1 MSDAD
6 TTAADEPKS
15 EKADAKKATGEGPKK
30 RGKWRRRLLIALGI
44 FVVSIPLLWIAIHRI
59 PGFGPLMADTGRAIL
74 GNDAIAW
81 LEEVAYGAQDRINR
95 TVRSG
100 EEPAAYWSVPSGDAE
115 VPTAPSADAGVEW
128 SLPTFSPTKLAPMHE
143 SFSAPGDG
151 QWVAMPDPRRPDDPP
166 RMYKTLLH
174 PDANRSWSAVMIVAV
189 DLRTVDVHSVP
200 GRYEPK
206 ANTEEGKGIERPAT
220 IDAKQHEA
228 LLAAFNGGYKT
239 THGKFGMYVDGVTVV
254 TPKKKVCTVALT
266 EDGSLRIGSW
276 ETLEGQS
283 FLFYRQTPP
292 CLYENHKLHIGLTV
306 KDNLDFGATIDGNT
320 VIRRS
325 AIAVS
330 EDGQILYVGIGDHT
344 TANGIADAM
353 HHTGAPTIAQLD
365 VNWSYP
371 KFVTYEPHEDGS
383 GKLMAKALV
392 EGFEYTEDE
401 YIRDRAPRD
410 FFYLTRKPPEA
421 IRAKLEKLTPP
432 SPDDD

>member
-1 MSDAD
+1 MTKTEES
-6 TTAADEPKS
+6 
-15 EKADAKKATGEGPKK
+15 KAEESKATGEKTEGGPRKKK
-30 RGKWRRRLLIALGI
+30 RGKWRRRLLIALGL

-59 PGFGPLMADTGRAIL
+59 PGFGPFMADTGRAIL

-95 TVRSG
+95 SVRSG
-100 EEPAAYWSVPSGDAE
+100 EEPAAYWDVPSGEAE
-115 VPTAPSADAGVEW
+115 VPIAPTADAGVEW
-128 SLPTFSPTKLAPMHE
+128 SLPTFRPEKLDPMHE

-151 QWVAMPDPRRPDDPP
+151 QWVAMKDPRRPDDPP

-174 PDANRSWSAVMIVAV
+174 PDAHRSWSAVMIVAI

-206 ANTEEGKGIERPAT
+206 SNTEEGKGIERPAV
-220 IDAKQHEA
+220 IDSQHHET

-239 THGKFGMYVDGVTVV
+239 THGKFGMHVDGVTVV
-254 TPKKKVCTVALT
+254 TPKSKVCTVALL
-266 EDGSLRIGSW
+266 ESGAFRIGSW
-276 ETLEGQS
+276 ETMEGES
-283 FLFYRQTPP
+283 FVFFRQTPP
-292 CLYENHKLHIGLTV
+292 CLYENHKLHVGLTV

-330 EDGQILYVGIGDHT
+330 EDGNTLFVGIGDHT
-344 TANGIADAM
+344 TANAIADAM
-353 HHTGAPTIAQLD
+353 HHTGAPTVAQLD

-383 GKLMAKALV
+383 GKLMAIALV

-410 FFYLTRKPPEA
+410 FFYLTRKPADA
-421 IRAKLEKLTPP
+421 IRAKLEEK
-432 SPDDD
+432 